1 MQTLSPKIAAECAD
15 AVYDVINPQMASRSS
30 PIRSSPQLE
39 RQFSFRNSPRPVE
52 GETGGI
58 FGFYTRTT
66 GFAVIGEG
74 QQKFRNSTL
83 IAIRGSSTMADY
95 LSDFDVGISTGIN
108 NQSIHS
114 GFEEAFASMRPA
126 FNDRL
131 AKRLRE
137 AGPDHTVHC
146 VGHSLGGALASLT
159 ADWLKAQ
166 FPVKVNLYTFG
177 APRVG
182 LQGYATKN
190 TNQVDA
196 HFRCT
201 HGADPVPLAPVWPFI
216 HAPTEGPGEYRL
228 DGAEG
233 ISFSAHTM
241 DENGTPGYRN
251 TATADDW
258 GKLKRQSTRFLNQPV
273 RLRYEDRL
281 QASFTNYWSEKL
293 NAALITLL
301 KDAGYYSVVAGQAT
315 MSSALTFYDRLA
327 KSLEKIADAST
338 EFAEQTAGLLGHM
351 LVFAGK
357 VAVTVTKLTYQ
368 FIRWVFETT
377 VGALNRCVKKALET
391 L

>member
-1 MQTLSPKIAAECAD
+1 METLSPKIAAECAD
-15 AVYDVINPQMASRSS
+15 AVYSVFS
-30 PIRSSPQLE
+30 PESMGSIPMPTSPQLG
-39 RQFSFRNSPRPVE
+39 RQFSFKGGAAPVM

-58 FGFYTRTT
+58 FGLYTQTT

-74 QQKFRNSTL
+74 LERHHNSTL
-83 IAIRGSSTMADY
+83 IAIRGSSSIADY
-95 LSDFDVGISTGIN
+95 LTDFDVGIATGIN
-108 NQSIHS
+108 NQSVHS

-126 FNDRL
+126 FHDRL
-131 AKRLRE
+131 SKRLTQAR
-137 AGPDHTVHC
+137 ADHTVHC
-146 VGHSLGGALASLT
+146 VGHSLGGALASMT
-159 ADWLKAQ
+159 ADWLKSE

-182 LQGYATKN
+182 LKGYATKN

-216 HAPTEGPGEYRL
+216 HAPTEGPSEYRL
-228 DGAEG
+228 DSAEG
-233 ISFSAHTM
+233 INFSAHRM
-241 DENGTPGYRN
+241 GHKGTPGYRN
-251 TATADDW
+251 TASADDW
-258 GKLKRQSTRFLNQPV
+258 GELKRQSIRFLNQPV

-301 KDAGYYSVVAGQAT
+301 KDAGYYSAIATQAT
-315 MSSALTFYDRLA
+315 VTSALTFYDRLA
-327 KSLEKIADAST
+327 RSLEKIAEASAD
-338 EFAEQTAGLLGHM
+338 FAEQTAGLLGHM

-377 VGALNRCVKKALET
+377 IGALNRCVKKALET

>member
-1 MQTLSPKIAAECAD
+1 METLSPSIAAECAD
-15 AVYDVINPQMASRSS
+15 AVYSVFS
-30 PIRSSPQLE
+30 PDSMGNIPMPLSTQLE
-39 RQFSFRNSPRPVE
+39 RRFSFKGKPSPVM

-58 FGFYTRTT
+58 FGLYTQTT

-74 QQKFRNSTL
+74 RERHRNSTL
-83 IAIRGSSTMADY
+83 IAIRGSSSIADY
-95 LSDFDVGISTGIN
+95 LTDFDVGIATGIN
-108 NQSIHS
+108 NQSVHS
-114 GFEEAFASMRPA
+114 GFEEAFASMRPS

-131 AKRLRE
+131 AKRLTQ
-137 AGPDHTVHC
+137 AGPNHTVHC

-159 ADWLKAQ
+159 ADWLKSQ
-166 FPVKVNLYTFG
+166 FPVKVKLYTFG

-182 LQGYATKN
+182 LKGYATKN
-190 TNQVDA
+190 TNQIDA
-196 HFRCT
+196 HYRCT

-216 HAPTEGPGEYRL
+216 HAPNEGAGEYRL
-228 DGAEG
+228 DSAEG
-233 ISFSAHTM
+233 INFSAHRM
-241 DENGTPGYRN
+241 GHKGTPGYRN
-251 TATADDW
+251 TAETDDW
-258 GKLKRQSTRFLNQPV
+258 GKLKRQSMRFLNQTV

-327 KSLEKIADAST
+327 RSLEKIAEAST

-357 VAVTVTKLTYQ
+357 AAVTVTKLTYQ

-377 VGALNRCVKKALET
+377 IGTLNRSVKKALES